1 MGTEIRKKQIILLS
15 VALFSAFLT
24 AFLVIAVI
32 EPEETKERET
42 PVTVSAP
49 KKIQQTSSGQI
60 AGVSDGPKVINISN
74 LNNSRNETE

>member
-49 KKIQQTSSGQI
+49 KKIQQTSSGQ
-60 AGVSDGPKVINISN
+60 AGVSEGPTVVNISS

>member
-49 KKIQQTSSGQI
+49 KKIQQTSSGQ
-60 AGVSDGPKVINISN
+60 AGVSEGPTVVNKSS
-74 LNNSRNETE
+74 LNNSKNESE